1 VLTRMLEG
9 YIRDTRYVTVVTSL
23 ATANTQESLLFS
35 AKSLATHSTEAPLKQ
50 PVWYIMTRLAL
61 GLRLSSLVKAWLA
74 LGMLM
79 PLIVANTMEVILDFL
94 PPHSLMALT
103 VASTDVVM
111 NVE

>member
-1 VLTRMLEG
+1 MLEG

-61 GLRLSSLVKAWLA
+61 GLRLSSPFLDGLDSSLNSK
-74 LGMLM
+74 LGY
-79 PLIVANTMEVILDFL
+79 LDFK
-94 PPHSLMALT
+94 
-103 VASTDVVM
+103 DVVM